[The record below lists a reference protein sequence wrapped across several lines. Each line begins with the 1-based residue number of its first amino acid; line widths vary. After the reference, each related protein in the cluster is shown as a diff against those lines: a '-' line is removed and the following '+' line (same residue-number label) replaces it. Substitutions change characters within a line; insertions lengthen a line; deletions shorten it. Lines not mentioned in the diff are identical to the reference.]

1 MTTRVCPCCE
11 EDRAFRQE
19 ARREELSVRGVA
31 MSFSISVE
39 VCEAS
44 GEALFDEARDQKML
58 VEAFAQYRR
67 QKNLLSSQEIKAIRE
82 RFALS
87 QKSFASLLGMSEAT
101 INRYESGALQEET
114 HDNMIRLASTPE
126 AILSLVE
133 RRGQLLSEWQRNRTI
148 EAARSLLAE
157 SPLHR
162 RLMPTAIGEFNGG
175 RVFSFDRYS
184 AAAAW
189 FCTRLDGV
197 LKTKMNKL
205 MFYADFLAF
214 KELGCAITGTAYRRL
229 QYGPVPVDFGTLQ
242 DGMEC
247 EDLIAVDEG
256 AYPNGTEF
264 VILRVGPAAAE
275 LGIEFTHDELRVLE
289 CVADQFKSDGSKT
302 ISDRSHLED
311 AWVKTP
317 QKGLISFKHAKVLS
331 LGLPKLGESGRSV
344 R

>member
-1 MTTRVCPCCE
+1 M
-11 EDRAFRQE
+11 
-19 ARREELSVRGVA
+19 
-31 MSFSISVE
+31 
-39 VCEAS
+39 
-44 GEALFDEARDQKML
+44 
-58 VEAFAQYRR
+58 
-67 QKNLLSSQEIKAIRE
+67 
-82 RFALS
+82 
-87 QKSFASLLGMSEAT
+87 
-101 INRYESGALQEET
+101 
-114 HDNMIRLASTPE
+114 
-126 AILSLVE
+126 
-133 RRGQLLSEWQRNRTI
+133 LSEWQRSRAI
-148 EAARSLLAE
+148 EAARSQLAE

-247 EDLIAVDEG
+247 EDIVAVDEG

-264 VILRVGPAAAE
+264 VILRAGPAASG
-275 LGIEFTHDELRVLE
+275 LGIEFTRDELAVLE
-289 CVADQFKSDGSKT
+289 CVADQFKGDGSKA
-302 ISDRSHLED
+302 ISDRSHREE
-311 AWVKTP
+311 AWMKTP
-317 QKGLISFKHAKVLS
+317 HKGLISFKHAAALS
-331 LGLPKLGESGRSV
+331 LMLPKSGERGRTV